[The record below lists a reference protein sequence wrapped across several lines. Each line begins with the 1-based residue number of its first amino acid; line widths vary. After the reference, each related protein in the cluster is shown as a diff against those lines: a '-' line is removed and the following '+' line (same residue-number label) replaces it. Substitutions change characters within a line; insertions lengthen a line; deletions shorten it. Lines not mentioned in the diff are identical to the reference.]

1 MKKIIYILALVAL
14 PNLLSAQT
22 ERKIGDFQKLSV
34 YDGINVELIKSDT
47 NRVEINGKN
56 TAYIVVKNKN
66 GDLKIRLSVERR
78 FSGNRTKVSVFY
90 KSLYS
95 VISHEGAN
103 VFSKDTINQA
113 DLNLKANSGSRQNM
127 IVKLNTLQATAT
139 AGAKINIKGLAKYQE
154 LSATTGAEIMV
165 SKVENEEAN
174 VVSTTGALI
183 DVSTTQD
190 LKVNSKIG
198 GIINVHTKTDKI
210 TEKISVGG
218 AVNYLYDD

>member
-1 MKKIIYILALVAL
+1 MKKIIYILALVVL

-95 VISHEGAN
+95 IISHEGAN

-154 LSATTGAEIMV
+154 LSATTGAEIMA

-183 DVSTTQD
+183 DVSTTKD

>member
-1 MKKIIYILALVAL
+1 MKKIIYILALVVL

-34 YDGINVELIKSDT
+34 YDGINVELIKSET
-47 NRVEINGKN
+47 NRVEITGKN

-95 VISHEGAN
+95 IISHEGAN

-154 LSATTGAEIMV
+154 LSATTGAEIMA
-165 SKVENEEAN
+165 SKVQNEEAN

-183 DVSTTQD
+183 DVSTTKD

>member
-1 MKKIIYILALVAL
+1 MKKIIYILALVVL

-90 KSLYS
+90 KNLYS

-139 AGAKINIKGLAKYQE
+139 AGAKINIKGLAKYQD
-154 LSATTGAEIMV
+154 LSATTGAEIMA
-165 SKVENEEAN
+165 SKVQNEEAN

-183 DVSTTQD
+183 DVSTTKD

>member
-1 MKKIIYILALVAL
+1 MKKIIYILALVVL

-90 KSLYS
+90 KNLYS

-139 AGAKINIKGLAKYQE
+139 AGAKINIKGLARYQE
-154 LSATTGAEIMV
+154 LSATTGAEIMA

-174 VVSTTGALI
+174 AVSTTGALI
-183 DVSTTQD
+183 DVSTTKD

>member
-1 MKKIIYILALVAL
+1 MKKIICILALVVL

-95 VISHEGAN
+95 IISHEGAN

-154 LSATTGAEIMV
+154 LSATTGADIMV

-183 DVSTTQD
+183 DVSTTKD

>member
-1 MKKIIYILALVAL
+1 MKKIIYILTFIIL
-14 PNLLSAQT
+14 PNLLLAQT

-34 YDGINVELIKSDT
+34 YDGINVELIKSDE
-47 NRVEINGKN
+47 NRVEITGKN
-56 TAYIVVKNKN
+56 SAYIVVKNKN
-66 GDLKIRLSVERR
+66 GDLKIRLSVEKR

-90 KSLYS
+90 KNIYS

-113 DLNLKANSGSRQNM
+113 DLNLKANSGSKQNM
-127 IVKLNTLQATAT
+127 IVNLNTLQATAT
-139 AGAKINIKGLAKYQE
+139 AGAKVNITGSAKYQD
-154 LSATTGAEIMV
+154 LSATTGAEILA
-165 SKVENEEAN
+165 SKLENEDA
-174 VVSTTGALI
+174 VVLSTTGALI
-183 DVSTTQD
+183 GVSTSKE

-218 AVNYLYDD
+218 VVNYLYEQ

>member
-1 MKKIIYILALVAL
+1 MKKIICILALVVL

-34 YDGINVELIKSDT
+34 YDGINVELIKSET
-47 NRVEINGKN
+47 NRVEITGKN

-95 VISHEGAN
+95 IISHEGAN

-154 LSATTGAEIMV
+154 LSATTGAEIMA
-165 SKVENEEAN
+165 SKVQNEEAN

-183 DVSTTQD
+183 DVSTTKD

>member
-1 MKKIIYILALVAL
+1 MALVVL

-90 KSLYS
+90 KNLYTI
-95 VISHEGAN
+95 ISHEGAN

-139 AGAKINIKGLAKYQE
+139 AGAKINIKGLVKYQE

-183 DVSTTQD
+183 DVSTTKD
-190 LKVNSKIG
+190 LNVNSKIG

>member
-1 MKKIIYILALVAL
+1 MKKIIYILALVVL

-78 FSGNRTKVSVFY
+78 FSGNRTKVNVFY

-127 IVKLNTLQATAT
+127 IVKLNTLQATAS

-174 VVSTTGALI
+174 AVSTTGALI
-183 DVSTTQD
+183 DVSTTKD

>member
-1 MKKIIYILALVAL
+1 MKKIIYLLPVVIL
-14 PNLLSAQT
+14 PNLLTAQT

-34 YDGINVELIKSDT
+34 YDGINVELIKSDE
-47 NRVEINGKN
+47 NRVEITGKN
-56 TAYIVVKNKN
+56 TDYIVVKNKN
-66 GDLKIRLSVERR
+66 GDLKIRLSVEKR

-90 KSLYS
+90 KKIYS

-103 VFSKDTINQA
+103 VFSKDTIKQA
-113 DLNLKANSGSRQNM
+113 DLNLKANSGSKQNM
-127 IVKLNTLQATAT
+127 IVDLNTLQLTAT
-139 AGAKINIKGLAKYQE
+139 AGAKINLTGTSQYQD

-165 SKVENEEAN
+165 SKLDNEEATA
-174 VVSTTGALI
+174 VSTTGALI
-183 DVSTTQD
+183 DIATTKE

-218 AVNYLYDD
+218 VVNYLYEQ

>member
-1 MKKIIYILALVAL
+1 MKKIIYIMALVVL

-95 VISHEGAN
+95 IISHEGAN

-165 SKVENEEAN
+165 SKVENVEAN

-183 DVSTTQD
+183 DVSTTKD

>member
-1 MKKIIYILALVAL
+1 MKKIICILALVVL

-90 KSLYS
+90 KSLYYI
-95 VISHEGAN
+95 ISHEGAN

-113 DLNLKANSGSRQNM
+113 DLNLKANIGSRQNM

-165 SKVENEEAN
+165 AKVENVEAN

-183 DVSTTQD
+183 DVSTTKD

>member
-1 MKKIIYILALVAL
+1 MKKIIYILALVVL

-90 KSLYS
+90 KNLYS

-183 DVSTTQD
+183 DVSTTKD

>member
-1 MKKIIYILALVAL
+1 MALVVL

-47 NRVEINGKN
+47 NRVEITGKN

-90 KSLYS
+90 KTLYS
-95 VISHEGAN
+95 IISHEGAN
-103 VFSKDTINQA
+103 IFSKDTINQA

-139 AGAKINIKGLAKYQE
+139 AGAKINIKGIAKYQE
-154 LSATTGAEIMV
+154 LSATTGAEIMA
-165 SKVENEEAN
+165 SKMENEEAN
-174 VVSTTGALI
+174 AVSTTGALI
-183 DVSTTQD
+183 DVATTKD
-190 LKVNSKIG
+190 LKVNGKIG

-218 AVNYLYDD
+218 AVNYLYED

>member
-1 MKKIIYILALVAL
+1 MKKIIYILALVVL

-90 KSLYS
+90 KNLYS

-139 AGAKINIKGLAKYQE
+139 AGAKINIKGLVKYQE

-183 DVSTTQD
+183 DVSTTKD
-190 LKVNSKIG
+190 LNVNSKIG

>member
-1 MKKIIYILALVAL
+1 MKKIVYVLALVVL

-90 KSLYS
+90 KNLYS

-139 AGAKINIKGLAKYQE
+139 AGAKINIKGVAKYQE

-165 SKVENEEAN
+165 SKVQNEEAN

-183 DVSTTQD
+183 DVSTIKD

-218 AVNYLYDD
+218 AVNYLYED

>member
-1 MKKIIYILALVAL
+1 MKKIIYILALVVL

-90 KSLYS
+90 KNLYS
-95 VISHEGAN
+95 IISHEGAN

-127 IVKLNTLQATAT
+127 IVKLNTLQAIAT
-139 AGAKINIKGLAKYQE
+139 AGAKINIKGLVKYQE

-183 DVSTTQD
+183 DVSTTKD
-190 LKVNSKIG
+190 LNVNSKIG

>member
-1 MKKIIYILALVAL
+1 MKKIICILALVVL

-34 YDGINVELIKSDT
+34 YDGINVELIKSET
-47 NRVEINGKN
+47 NRVEITGKN

-95 VISHEGAN
+95 IISHEGAN
-103 VFSKDTINQA
+103 IFSKDTINQA

-165 SKVENEEAN
+165 SKVENVEAN

-183 DVSTTQD
+183 DVSTTKD

>member
-1 MKKIIYILALVAL
+1 MKKIICILALVVL

-34 YDGINVELIKSDT
+34 YDGINVELIKSET
-47 NRVEINGKN
+47 NRVEITGKN

-95 VISHEGAN
+95 IISHEGAN

-165 SKVENEEAN
+165 SKVENVEAN

-183 DVSTTQD
+183 DVSTTKD

>member
-1 MKKIIYILALVAL
+1 MKKIIYILALAII
-14 PNLLSAQT
+14 PSLLTAQT
-22 ERKIGDFQKLSV
+22 EMKIGDFQKLSV

-95 VISHEGAN
+95 IISHEGAN

-154 LSATTGAEIMV
+154 LSATTGAEIMA

-183 DVSTTQD
+183 DVSTTKD
-190 LKVNSKIG
+190 LNVNSKIG

>member
-1 MKKIIYILALVAL
+1 MKKIIYLMALVVL

-95 VISHEGAN
+95 IISHEGAN

-154 LSATTGAEIMV
+154 LSATTGAEIMT

-183 DVSTTQD
+183 DVSTTKD

>member
-1 MKKIIYILALVAL
+1 MKKIIYILALVVL

-154 LSATTGAEIMV
+154 LSATTGAEIMA
-165 SKVENEEAN
+165 SKVENENAN

-183 DVSTTQD
+183 DVSTTKD

-218 AVNYLYDD
+218 AVNYLYED

>member
-1 MKKIIYILALVAL
+1 MKKIVYVLALVVL

-78 FSGNRTKVSVFY
+78 FSGNRTKVNVFY
-90 KSLYS
+90 KNLYS

-103 VFSKDTINQA
+103 VFSKDTINQP

-139 AGAKINIKGLAKYQE
+139 AGAKINIKGLAKYHE
-154 LSATTGAEIMV
+154 LSATTGAEIMA
-165 SKVENEEAN
+165 SKVLNEEAN

-183 DVSTTQD
+183 DVSTTKD

-218 AVNYLYDD
+218 AVNYLYED

>member
-1 MKKIIYILALVAL
+1 MKKIIYILALVVL

-103 VFSKDTINQA
+103 VFSKDTISQA

-154 LSATTGAEIMV
+154 LSATTGAEIMA
-165 SKVENEEAN
+165 SKVQNEEAN

-183 DVSTTQD
+183 DVSTTKD

-218 AVNYLYDD
+218 AVNYLYED

>member
-90 KSLYS
+90 KSIYS
-95 VISHEGAN
+95 IISHEGAN

-183 DVSTTQD
+183 DVSTTKD

>member
-1 MKKIIYILALVAL
+1 MKKIIYILALVVL

-95 VISHEGAN
+95 IISHEGAN

-154 LSATTGAEIMV
+154 LSATTGAEIMA

-183 DVSTTQD
+183 DVSTTKD

-218 AVNYLYDD
+218 VVNYLYDD

>member
-1 MKKIIYILALVAL
+1 MKKIIYILALAIL

-47 NRVEINGKN
+47 NKVEITGKN

-95 VISHEGAN
+95 IISHEGAN

-127 IVKLNTLQATAT
+127 ILKLNTLQATAT
-139 AGAKINIKGLAKYQE
+139 AGAKINIKGIAKYQE
-154 LSATTGAEIMV
+154 LSATTGAEIMA
-165 SKVENEEAN
+165 SKVENQETNA
-174 VVSTTGALI
+174 VSTTGALI
-183 DVSTTQD
+183 DVATTKD

-218 AVNYLYDD
+218 AVNYLYED

>member
-1 MKKIIYILALVAL
+1 MKKIIYIMALVVL

-183 DVSTTQD
+183 DVSTTKD

>member
-1 MKKIIYILALVAL
+1 MKKIIYILALVVL

-47 NRVEINGKN
+47 NKVEINGKN

-90 KSLYS
+90 KNLYS
-95 VISHEGAN
+95 IISHEGAN

-139 AGAKINIKGLAKYQE
+139 AGAKINIKGLVKYQE

-183 DVSTTQD
+183 DVSTTKD
-190 LKVNSKIG
+190 LNVNSKIG

>member
-1 MKKIIYILALVAL
+1 MKKIIYIVALVVL

-103 VFSKDTINQA
+103 VFSKDTISQA

-154 LSATTGAEIMV
+154 LSATTGAEIMA
-165 SKVENEEAN
+165 SKIQNEEAN

-183 DVSTTQD
+183 DVSTTKD

-218 AVNYLYDD
+218 AVNYLYED

>member
-1 MKKIIYILALVAL
+1 MKKIIYILALVVL

-90 KSLYS
+90 KNLYS

-165 SKVENEEAN
+165 SKVENVEAN

-183 DVSTTQD
+183 DVSTTKD

>member
-1 MKKIIYILALVAL
+1 MKKIIYILALVVL
-14 PNLLSAQT
+14 PNLLSAQN

-90 KSLYS
+90 KNLYS

-139 AGAKINIKGLAKYQE
+139 AGAKINIKGVAKYQE

-165 SKVENEEAN
+165 SKVQNEEAN

-183 DVSTTQD
+183 DVSTIKD

-218 AVNYLYDD
+218 AVNYLYED

>member
-1 MKKIIYILALVAL
+1 MKKIIYILALVVL

-183 DVSTTQD
+183 DVSTTKD

-218 AVNYLYDD
+218 AVNYLYED

>member
-1 MKKIIYILALVAL
+1 MKKIIYILALVVL

-127 IVKLNTLQATAT
+127 IVKLNTLQAAAT

-183 DVSTTQD
+183 DVSTTKD

-198 GIINVHTKTDKI
+198 GIINVHTKTEKI

-218 AVNYLYDD
+218 AVNYLYED